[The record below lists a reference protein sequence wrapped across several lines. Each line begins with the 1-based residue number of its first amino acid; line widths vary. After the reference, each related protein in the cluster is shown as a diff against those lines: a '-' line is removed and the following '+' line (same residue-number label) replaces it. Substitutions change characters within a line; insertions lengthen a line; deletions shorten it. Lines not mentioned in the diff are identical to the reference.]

1 MQTIVGTVAAVEVT
15 DMNTGGEML
24 AYEVWDDPRNLDG
37 GMDVL
42 SAALSTVSGR
52 KVRITI
58 EVVA

>member
-24 AYEVWDDPRNLDG
+24 AYEVRDDPRNLDG

-52 KVRITI
+52 KVRIRI